1 MHDLSRNRQDIWFAN
16 PTGEFFY
23 LEDENGNKTGE
34 KEVSYKEPVKTKMS
48 MATSSGANNLGSQGM
63 AELKPYGI
71 TTGYTHRAVT
81 YDMNCEMNE
90 ESRVW
95 YGIEPF
101 KVVNNQTVAVPHNF
115 MVVRKSPSLNHI
127 TYYLKEVDVT

>member
-1 MHDLSRNRQDIWFAN
+1 MHELSRNRQEIWFSN
-16 PTGEFFY
+16 PTGEYFY
-23 LEDENGNKTGE
+23 ITDENGHKTGE
-34 KEVSYKEPVKTKMS
+34 KELTYTEPVKKRMS

-63 AELKPYGI
+63 AELKTYGI

-95 YGIEPF
+95 YGIQPF
-101 KVVNNQTVAVPHNF
+101 KTVNGQLVPVPHNF
-115 MVVRKSPSLNHI
+115 MVVRRSPSLNHI
-127 TYYLKEVDVT
+127 TYYLKEVDVA